1 MNLDVIF
8 WYFSPFADMGNWKL
22 EFLVCLM
29 RLIFFFKVYKTAEF
43 NKTTNLEQ
51 QQQQKKANKSVIKN
65 IWLLVTHELRAL
77 DQQVE
82 VLSSLLK
89 PPAG

>member
-22 EFLVCLM
+22 EFLVCLV
-29 RLIFFFKVYKTAEF
+29 RLIFFKKSIKQQSSIKQQIWNNN
-43 NKTTNLEQ
+43 NKK
-51 QQQQKKANKSVIKN
+51 KKANKSVIKN
-65 IWLLVTHELRAL
+65 IWLLATHELRAL